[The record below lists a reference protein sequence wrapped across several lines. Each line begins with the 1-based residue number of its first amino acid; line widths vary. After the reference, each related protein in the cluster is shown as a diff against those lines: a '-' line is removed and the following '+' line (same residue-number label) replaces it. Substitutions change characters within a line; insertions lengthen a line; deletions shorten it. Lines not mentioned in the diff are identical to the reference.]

1 MLCWMV
7 SEISIKL
14 KKSVDKPLWKWYPME
29 AVSDELYE
37 LLIQIEEK
45 KQFGHNSE
53 KKQKTSKK
61 DKKVLDKRK
70 DVC

>member
-1 MLCWMV
+1 M
-7 SEISIKL
+7 
-14 KKSVDKPLWKWYPME
+14 KKGVDKPLWKWYPME
-29 AVSDELYE
+29 AVGDELYE

-45 KQFGHNSE
+45 KQFRHDSE
-53 KKQKTSKK
+53 RKQKTSKK

>member
-1 MLCWMV
+1 
-7 SEISIKL
+7 
-14 KKSVDKPLWKWYPME
+14 ME

-37 LLIQIEEK
+37 LLIQIDEK
-45 KQFGHNSE
+45 KQFRHNSE

-70 DVC
+70 NVC

>member
-1 MLCWMV
+1 
-7 SEISIKL
+7 
-14 KKSVDKPLWKWYPME
+14 ME
-29 AVSDELYE
+29 AVGAELYE

>member
-1 MLCWMV
+1 
-7 SEISIKL
+7 
-14 KKSVDKPLWKWYPME
+14 ME
-29 AVSDELYE
+29 VVSDELYE

-45 KQFGHNSE
+45 KQFGYNSE
-53 KKQKTSKK
+53 RKQKTSKK